1 MKEQIEP
8 SLAELIG
15 RIDSAL
21 AEEDDEL
28 VALRQQNA
36 TLKAV
41 EADFKAVEAD
51 FKAVEAERDEALREA
66 KLTLAQLHEAQQEL
80 QHYFLLC
87 QQQAQI
93 LKAAEALQARSFAL
107 LAKGNK

>member
-21 AEEDDEL
+21 AEESDEL

-36 TLKAV
+36 TLKV
-41 EADFKAVEAD
+41 
-51 FKAVEAERDEALREA
+51 VEAERDEALREA
-66 KLTLAQLHEAQQEL
+66 ELTLTQLHEAQKEL

-87 QQQAQI
+87 QQQEQI
-93 LKAAEALQARSFAL
+93 LKAAEAVQARSFAL

>member
-28 VALRQQNA
+28 VALRHQNA
-36 TLKAV
+36 TL
-41 EADFKAVEAD
+41 KAVEAD